1 MNSQVSDLGTP
12 NGVAGSMP
20 RPSANSGH
28 RRLHPVG
35 KSRHVRIE
43 EMHRGDWLK
52 LEKVTY
58 KDASGSRE
66 LIWERFVRVTP
77 LHADHTQDT
86 QVPTVSEATSP
97 VGALPKDEVDTNVE
111 TTPCAQSKSS
121 TACSQDSPEVA
132 SEELN
137 SHNET
142 SISRP
147 AQEIRGDVLPEQK
160 ASRGTDSKDARRDGV
175 GPSSADGRF
184 ESTSDVPQENVEA
197 DSVAVVAIARGG
209 RNCMNQDEPSI
220 ILVKQYRPA
229 VDAVTVELPG
239 GLVDKGEDV
248 GTAAVRELREE
259 TGFVGEVVSV
269 GPKVTQSTLG
279 REELHL
285 VTILVDLEAS
295 DNVTPR
301 QQLDTEEDIEVVIIP
316 LRNLLQE
323 LNRFASEGYT
333 IFDSLYSFAYGLHIN
348 FQGGALKSILPHSTQ
363 IP

>member
-1 MNSQVSDLGTP
+1 MNSVAPEPTVP
-12 NGVAGSMP
+12 NGLPATGP
-20 RPSANSGH
+20 RPCASAGH

-35 KSRHVRIE
+35 KTRHVRIE

-58 KDASGSRE
+58 KDATGSRE

-77 LHADHTQDT
+77 LHADHTQVT
-86 QVPTVSEATSP
+86 QVPAVSNESSP
-97 VGALPKDEVDTNVE
+97 SFRPEGEVDTDVE
-111 TTPCAQSKSS
+111 AVSDGNKSAAAS
-121 TACSQDSPEVA
+121 CLQTLPASAGEENCYCSEA
-132 SEELN
+132 A
-137 SHNET
+137 T
-142 SISRP
+142 SQP
-147 AQEIRGDVLPEQK
+147 AGQTGREDVPEQK
-160 ASRGTDSKDARRDGV
+160 VLGRTDQHDGWRDEGRMA
-175 GPSSADGRF
+175 SADGRL
-184 ESTSDVPQENVEA
+184 ETTTDVPQENVEA
-197 DSVAVVAIARGG
+197 DSVAVVAIAHGG
-209 RNCMNQDEPSI
+209 RTSKEDDSSI

-259 TGFVGEVVSV
+259 TGFVGTVVSV

-295 DNVTPR
+295 ANVTPR
-301 QQLDTEEDIEVVIIP
+301 QQLDTEEDIEVVVIP
-316 LRNLLQE
+316 LRDLLQE

-333 IFDSLYSFAYGLHIN
+333 IFDSLYSFAYGLHL
-348 FQGGALKSILPHSTQ
+348 QSGLLKNILPPSPQ
-363 IP
+363 QPSGE

>member
-77 LHADHTQDT
+77 LHADHTQVT

-259 TGFVGEVVSV
+259 TALERTPQMSSDREERCLCFDYGSGFVGEVVSV

-316 LRNLLQE
+316 LRNLLQ
-323 LNRFASEGYT
+323 AS
-333 IFDSLYSFAYGLHIN
+333 
-348 FQGGALKSILPHSTQ
+348 
-363 IP
+363 